1 MSGITITCFA
11 ASYAVAWMLEFSR
24 LLFRSGVR
32 GVVMVLFGAAGML
45 AHTLFLAYRVAEIP
59 TAPLSSSF
67 DWCLV
72 AAWLLAGAY
81 LYLTYQYPRAVIG
94 LFILPLVLALIGA
107 AAMLADRRPL
117 APEGA
122 WRAWGAIHGVFL
134 LLGTVTVMVGFVAGL
149 MYLIQSMRL
158 KRKLPPMQR
167 FRFPSLE
174 RLEKVNS
181 RVILLSALWIA
192 LGFLA
197 GIILKLVDRGGM
209 GLPWSDPVVWSS
221 GLMLAWLV
229 AAAIFNLVYKPARQG
244 RKVAYLTVVSF
255 LFLLLALGVFLLVDS
270 AHAGSRFH
278 GRSARSTAY
287 RLVGPAWK
295 LVPRCFPHEVHR
307 TAQAHGPSRGGV

>member
-32 GVVMVLFGAAGML
+32 GVVMVLFGAAGIF
-45 AHTLFLAYRVAEIP
+45 AHTLFLAYRVAENP
-59 TAPLSSSF
+59 VAPLSSSF
-67 DWCLV
+67 DWYLV

-81 LYLTYQYPRAVIG
+81 LYLTYHYPRAVVG

-107 AAMLADRRPL
+107 AALLADRRPI

-122 WRAWGAIHGVFL
+122 WRMWGAIHGVFL

-197 GIILKLVDRGGM
+197 GIILKLVDRGGTE
-209 GLPWSDPVVWSS
+209 LPWSDPVVWSS

-255 LFLLLALGVFLLVDS
+255 LFLVMALGIFLLVDS

-278 GRSARSTAY
+278 GNSAGSTAE
-287 RLVGPAWK
+287 RLSPELAKATW
-295 LVPRCFPHEVHR
+295 P
-307 TAQAHGPSRGGV
+307 HGPSRGGV